1 MALRL
6 DIDWY
11 LTEISRASNRFG
23 DKLLLLMKEY
33 NKDCL
38 RNITLDKAK
47 EFYEKFIL
55 EMNNN
60 SNMSQSL
67 VQLRVG
73 FLFKKLKEKI
83 K

>member
-1 MALRL
+1 MQ
-6 DIDWY
+6 IGQ
-11 LTEISRASNRFG
+11 ASSCFG

-38 RNITLDKAK
+38 RNITLDKEK

-73 FLFKKLKEKI
+73 FFIVKN
-83 K
+83 

>member
-1 MALRL
+1 MVLRL

-67 VQLRVG
+67 AQLRVG
-73 FLFKKLKEKI
+73 FFIVKK
-83 K
+83 

>member
-11 LTEISRASNRFG
+11 SPEISRASNRFG

-73 FLFKKLKEKI
+73 FFIVKN
-83 K
+83 